1 MKQIDTAQHQEN
13 MAQCSIMRSERVFL
27 VVQQGDY
34 AGLNMCRLESI
45 LDINLFYF
53 YYAAFLLHFRN
64 KTNVS
69 EIKQVFLLILRFKA
83 NKKGDRVGSP
93 CFESFFVSF
102 MLQQLLLAKPIRM
115 TYCCSFYGMKQY
127 HQ

>member
-45 LDINLFYF
+45 LDINLF
-53 YYAAFLLHFRN
+53 
-64 KTNVS
+64 
-69 EIKQVFLLILRFKA
+69 
-83 NKKGDRVGSP
+83 
-93 CFESFFVSF
+93 
-102 MLQQLLLAKPIRM
+102 
-115 TYCCSFYGMKQY
+115 
-127 HQ
+127 